1 MIRSPYPVRLI
12 HTLLTALVV
21 LLTVGVGAVSCSS
34 DEALGGS
41 AGGKVTGINLQLG
54 TADSPTSRAAV
65 DPNRKDHELI
75 HSLRVVIVDK
85 ASGKVEW
92 TAGGTG
98 TAQLGDGA
106 DDAELT
112 GKLYENITLSTGA
125 KVLYAFANMEACR
138 TTDGQPVEPLIEAA
152 AVVGQTF
159 TLDDNLV
166 IADPA
171 ATIDFENGHY
181 LPMSARTEVYVS
193 RADQTLQVAM
203 ERLVSRLDLGVSNT
217 GEEPMSVR
225 KLQFG
230 EVPDRVTL
238 FPSTRAPEGTKYE
251 KLTIASEPF
260 AVSNDGT
267 PVIHSRY
274 INAKEA
280 PQLDANSEEMPFS
293 VTLDIL
299 IDGQTEWQS
308 KVATTVRTN
317 LARNYI
323 YPVTLSNNNY
333 VFEPNLK
340 AQIAPIG
347 ALPVTITNLTGDG
360 ELLTYHYAVP
370 EGATLTLAPTLQR
383 KVGGTYESVEMAAL
397 DNADKAN
404 SGWYLHLTD
413 ADDYPSDDVVDNKL
427 IRLLTDA
434 GTTGSTFT
442 AVISARAGSAIALDL
457 ESRTKAADPSQ
468 SRHVVYRMVFHVRSV
483 DQFIPQPQ
491 GARHRAAL
499 WGTPSAEGIELLP
512 LR

>member
-1 MIRSPYPVRLI
+1 MRLV
-12 HTLLTALVV
+12 HTLLAALVV

-34 DEALGGS
+34 DDELGGS
-41 AGGKVTGINLQLG
+41 GGAAKVTGINLQLG
-54 TADSPTSRAAV
+54 TADSKTSRATV
-65 DPNRKDHELI
+65 DPNRQAHELI

-98 TAQLGDGA
+98 KAQLGEGA
-106 DDAELT
+106 DEAELT
-112 GKLYENITLSTGA
+112 GKLYENITLKTGA

-138 TTDGQPVEPLIEAA
+138 TTDGQQVEPLLEAA

-166 IADPA
+166 IDDPA
-171 ATIDFENGHY
+171 ATIDFDKGHY
-181 LPMSARTEVYVS
+181 LPMSARTEVNVS

-217 GEEPMSVR
+217 GEVPMSVR
-225 KLQFG
+225 KLRFG
-230 EVPDRVTL
+230 EVPDRVAL
-238 FPSTRAPEGTKYE
+238 FPRTWAPERTKYQT
-251 KLTIASEPF
+251 LVIAPEPF
-260 AVSNDGT
+260 TVPNDGT
-267 PVIHSRY
+267 PVVYTQY

-280 PQLDANSEEMPFS
+280 PQLDANSEEKPFTVS
-293 VTLDIL
+293 LDIRV
-299 IDGQTEWQS
+299 DGQEEWQS
-308 KVATTVRTN
+308 KVATTARTT
-317 LARNYI
+317 LGRNFI
-323 YPVTLSNNNY
+323 YPVTVTNNNY
-333 VFEPNLK
+333 LFEPNLK

-347 ALPVTITNLTGDG
+347 ALPVTITNLTGAG

-370 EGATLTLAPTLQR
+370 EGATLTMAPTLSR
-383 KVGGTYESVEMAAL
+383 KVGGTIEPVEMAAV
-397 DNADKAN
+397 DNADKAS
-404 SGWYLHLTD
+404 SGWYLHLTGT
-413 ADDYPSDDVVDNKL
+413 ADYPSDGVVVNKL
-427 IRLLTDA
+427 IRLLTDV

-457 ESRTKAADPSQ
+457 ESRTRAADPSQ

-491 GARHRAAL
+491 GSRHRAAL
-499 WGTPSAEGIELLP
+499 WGALSADGIEVLP